1 MAIIAIIVIMNRAA
15 PKPAAFRN
23 RRGELVEASPVTA
36 TKAKNEFGRVFEIVL
51 QGGAVVIT
59 KHDTPKAVLLSLD
72 DYNSLASA
80 PEAKLD
86 VLRGEF
92 DALLARMQTRKSRDG
107 LKAAF
112 AASPRQMGKAAVAVA
127 RKRG

>member
-1 MAIIAIIVIMNRAA
+1 MNRAA

-36 TKAKNEFGRVFEIVL
+36 TQAKNEFGRVFEIVL

-86 VLRGEF
+86 ALRGEF

-112 AASPRQMGKAAVAVA
+112 AASPRQMGKAAVAAA